1 MSPLAIGDRVEL
13 RGGAYLLRTGRIS
26 LVGRTGVVEQFH
38 ARLIEVRLDRP
49 DGDGPAVVVV
59 GRSDLV
65 RLDDEVTA

>member
-1 MSPLAIGDRVEL
+1 VSALAVGDRVAI
-13 RGGAYLLRTGRIS
+13 RSGAYLLRTGRIS
-26 LVGRTGVVEQFH
+26 LVGRTGRVEHFH

-65 RLDDEVTA
+65 RLDDEVPA